1 MPLYN
6 GDGRISTMI
15 TTRNT
20 VSNGENL
27 IHSDGG
33 ALSSEDYSVKAMPNI
48 FGRLNMTAIYLIAV
62 FFIVNAVTAASG
74 GAAAFTYLALG
85 ALTFFVPCA
94 IVTAQLGVLH
104 PHEGSLY
111 NWTHRALGGYWS
123 FFIGFCAWFPGV
135 LVVVAGSDIVVSYI
149 QGLNAN
155 WLTQPWQQ
163 GMVLSI
169 IVISTTVI
177 ALQPA
182 RVLAI
187 MANFTMACI
196 GLAVL
201 IVGLAGVVWLLR
213 GNPNA
218 TDFHQLTGW
227 SINSGNIGL
236 FGLITLAYLG
246 TEVPLNMGGEMKR
259 IGTTGIVKSHLLW
272 GSIFVLVGY
281 GIATWAVLVTQGSA
295 AANIGGFAIVTTVH
309 QVFGPFVSG
318 VVAVCIMLF
327 FFMVPVFYTVTFS
340 RLLFVGGIDNRLPLK
355 VARLNKNRAP
365 ATAIIFQALIAI
377 VFTVLAFL
385 VIPYVG
391 SFGIKP
397 SDLSIDFY
405 NVSQATATLVWAIS
419 SAFFFID
426 LIVFYRRD
434 RVGFKQQKV
443 LPLGILWICC
453 LVGPIACLL
462 AIIDTI
468 KNSWIPQIGNDQW
481 WWIISGITVILLIVA
496 ALGAMLATSEANWQT
511 TREV

>member
-1 MPLYN
+1 
-6 GDGRISTMI
+6 MI
-15 TTRNT
+15 TTNNT
-20 VSNGENL
+20 LNTGENVTD
-27 IHSDGG
+27 SDERV
-33 ALSSEDYSVKAMPNI
+33 LPSEEYTVKALPNI
-48 FGRLNMTAIYLIAV
+48 FGRLNMTAFYLIAV

-85 ALTFFVPCA
+85 ALTFFIPCA

-149 QGLNAN
+149 QGLNPN

-163 GMVLSI
+163 GLVLSI
-169 IVISTTVI
+169 IVFFTTVI

-187 MANFTMACI
+187 MANFTMAAI
-196 GLAVL
+196 GLAVV

-218 TDFHQLTGW
+218 TDFHQLSGW

-272 GSIFVLVGY
+272 GSIFVLIGY
-281 GIATWAVLVTQGSA
+281 GIATWSVLVTQGSA
-295 AANIGGFAIVTTVH
+295 AASIGGFAIVTTVDK
-309 QVFGPFVSG
+309 VFGSFVG
-318 VVAVCIMLF
+318 GLAAVCIMLF
-327 FFMVPVFYTVTFS
+327 FIMVPVFYSVTFS
-340 RLLFVGGIDNRLPLK
+340 RLLLVGGIDNRLPLR
-355 VARLNKNRAP
+355 VARLNINRAP
-365 ATAIIFQALIAI
+365 VNAIIFQALIAL
-377 VFTVLAFL
+377 VFTALAFL

-397 SDLSIDFY
+397 GDLSIDFY
-405 NVSQATATLVWAIS
+405 NISQATATLVWAIS
-419 SAFFFID
+419 SSFFFID
-426 LIVFYRRD
+426 LIVFYMRD
-434 RVGFKQQKV
+434 RVGFNRQKV

-481 WWIISGITVILLIVA
+481 WWIVSGITLILLVVA
-496 ALGAMLATSEANWQT
+496 SLGAMIATSEASWQT
-511 TREV
+511 TREGQ